1 MKEHFKNSEHNSICP
16 SLKASLYSL
25 DAPPFSIHHSSRD
38 SSSDSEYLK
47 ISCVRMMFMNHGHK
61 LEHCYLPNVYS

>member
-1 MKEHFKNSEHNSICP
+1 MKERFKNSEHNSICP

-38 SSSDSEYLK
+38 SSSNSE
-47 ISCVRMMFMNHGHK
+47 IFENIMCGMMFMNDGHK